1 MATIK
6 VPYSKQGMNINIPDE
21 NLQSILVSKSHEF
34 KQTKSERTLV
44 EESMDNP
51 IGSDRLEDLAK
62 GKENVVIITSDHT
75 RPVPSRIIMP
85 VILERL
91 RKGNPNIKIKILVAT
106 GFHRESTKEE
116 LIFKLG
122 KEIVAN
128 EEIVI
133 HKSTKDE
140 DMVKMGVLPS
150 GGDFYINKLA
160 AQADLLIAEGFI
172 EPHFFAGFSGGRKS
186 ILPGIASAKTIMYNH
201 CSEFIDSDNSR
212 TGILEN
218 NPIHKDM
225 VYAAKTARLAFIV
238 NVVIDKDKKVI
249 ASFAGDVEKA
259 HKVGCDFVTKL
270 SKIDKTLSDI
280 VVSTN
285 GGYPLDQNIYQSAK
299 GMTAA
304 EATCKEGGVI
314 IMVSACNDGHGGQSF
329 YDNVANAS
337 SPSEILKNV
346 RNVKKVDTV
355 PDQWE
360 FQILARILEK
370 YTVIMV
376 TDECDP
382 QMIKNMHMK
391 HAYNFEN
398 ALNMAF
404 EIKGKDAKVSV
415 IPDGVSVIV
424 K

>member
-1 MATIK
+1 
-6 VPYSKQGMNINIPDE
+6 
-21 NLQSILVSKSHEF
+21 
-34 KQTKSERTLV
+34 
-44 EESMDNP
+44 
-51 IGSDRLEDLAK
+51 
-62 GKENVVIITSDHT
+62 
-75 RPVPSRIIMP
+75 
-85 VILERL
+85 
-91 RKGNPNIKIKILVAT
+91 
-106 GFHRESTKEE
+106 
-116 LIFKLG
+116 
-122 KEIVAN
+122 
-128 EEIVI
+128 
-133 HKSTKDE
+133 
-140 DMVKMGVLPS
+140 
-150 GGDFYINKLA
+150 
-160 AQADLLIAEGFI
+160 
-172 EPHFFAGFSGGRKS
+172 
-186 ILPGIASAKTIMYNH
+186 
-201 CSEFIDSDNSR
+201 
-212 TGILEN
+212 
-218 NPIHKDM
+218 
-225 VYAAKTARLAFIV
+225 
-238 NVVIDKDKKVI
+238 
-249 ASFAGDVEKA
+249 
-259 HKVGCDFVTKL
+259 
-270 SKIDKTLSDI
+270 
-280 VVSTN
+280 
-285 GGYPLDQNIYQSAK
+285 
-299 GMTAA
+299 MTAA